1 MALKNTKKN
10 RAEQWHVSTE
20 EPLER
25 AGMKPFSKVV
35 KQRKWEMIGYIYYN
49 TGPKQRLQHS
59 HDLGTSR
66 KQKKKK
72 TKDELEV
79 HGWKRKKAG

>member
-10 RAEQWHVSTE
+10 RAEEWHVSTE

-35 KQRKWEMIGYIYYN
+35 KQRK
-49 TGPKQRLQHS
+49 
-59 HDLGTSR
+59 
-66 KQKKKK
+66 
-72 TKDELEV
+72 
-79 HGWKRKKAG
+79 